1 MASSNTPQAP
11 NGAPGNQPILSGR
24 TVTKPVQKK
33 EKRKVLRTV
42 LIVLAVVVA
51 LVLAAAAVLGWFG
64 WRLASTFDEESEVL
78 PGVFPEAQLP
88 EREDDAQTILLLGSD
103 TRGHIDTDD
112 VEGPQDGRSDT
123 IMVARIP
130 SDHSGVYI
138 MSIMR
143 DSWVDIPGYG
153 DAKVNA
159 AMAYG
164 GVPLT
169 IETIE
174 SLIGSRIDHVAV
186 IDFEGFKGLTNALG
200 GVPVYNAHTFSAGGF
215 NFPQGDLVL
224 NGDEAL
230 SFVRERKS
238 FGDGDYQRVRNQQAY
253 MKGLLSTI
261 LSRDTLTSPS
271 KLTATVD
278 AISPFI
284 ARDEGLNGGY
294 IAGQAMKMT
303 SIRPSD
309 IHFFTAP
316 TTGVGWS
323 PDGRQSI
330 ILLDWTEMEKVKE
343 AFETD
348 TVAGLVGAY

>member
-1 MASSNTPQAP
+1 MSSNGVDNRPDH
-11 NGAPGNQPILSGR
+11 GAGDEPILAR
-24 TVTKPVQKK
+24 RAVTKPVPKKQKK
-33 EKRKVLRTV
+33 RWLRTTLVVLGV
-42 LIVLAVVVA
+42 LITL
-51 LVLAAAAVLGWFG
+51 LMAAAAIIGWFG
-64 WRLASTFDEESEVL
+64 WRLASTFDDESEVI
-78 PGVFPEAQLP
+78 PDAFPTTQAP
-88 EREDDAQTILLLGSD
+88 ERDDGAQTILLLGSD
-103 TRGHIDTDD
+103 TRGTIDTEDI
-112 VEGPQDGRSDT
+112 EGPQDARSDT

-130 SDHSGVYI
+130 ADHSAIYI

-153 DAKVNA
+153 DAKINA
-159 AMAYG
+159 ALAYG
-164 GVPLT
+164 GTPLA
-169 IETIE
+169 IETVE
-174 SLIGSRIDHVAV
+174 SLIGSRIDHVAM
-186 IDFEGFKGLTNALG
+186 IDFEGFKGLTDALG
-200 GVPVYNAHTFSAGGF
+200 GVPVYNTQAFSAGGH
-215 NFPQGDLVL
+215 NFPQGSLML
-224 NGDEAL
+224 NGSEAL

-238 FGDGDYQRVRNQQAY
+238 FEDGDYQRVRNQQAY

-261 LSRDTLTSPS
+261 LSRETLTSPS

-284 ARDEGLNGGY
+284 ARDSGLDGGY

-316 TTGVGWS
+316 TAGVGWS

-330 ILLDWTEMEKVKE
+330 IELDWTEMAKVKE